1 VDHPEGCQSQA
12 SCWCCCGS
20 RAHVGRLLL
29 RKHVVLH
36 CVLLTALLLGTIPS
50 LYCAVLCCAVLC
62 CAVLCCAVLCCAVL
76 CCAVLCCAVL
86 CCYLHECAEAKGAL
100 AIFTGNRALW
110 SDALAL
116 WVQVRRYVFNS
127 KEH

>member
-1 VDHPEGCQSQA
+1 
-12 SCWCCCGS
+12 
-20 RAHVGRLLL
+20 
-29 RKHVVLH
+29 
-36 CVLLTALLLGTIPS
+36 VLLWLPGSCRQAAAAQACCTALRVVDCIAVGHHPKLVLC
-50 LYCAVLCCAVLC
+50 CAVLCCAVLC